1 MQMYIKENIFSNIIM
16 GQQEIYDY
24 LKKNKRKWYT
34 SKEIS
39 KGLKVSIGSVTS
51 CLKKLR
57 QSRTVQF
64 RTSKNRNQYEYKFKR

>member
-1 MQMYIKENIFSNIIM
+1 M

-24 LKKNKRKWYT
+24 LKKNKARWFT
-34 SKEIS
+34 SKDIS

-57 QSRTVQF
+57 HSRTIHF

>member
-1 MQMYIKENIFSNIIM
+1 M

-24 LKKNKRKWYT
+24 LKNNKRKWYT

>member
-1 MQMYIKENIFSNIIM
+1 M

-24 LKKNKRKWYT
+24 LKKHKARWFT

-39 KGLKVSIGSVTS
+39 KGLNVSIGSVTS